1 VWDSAAFS
9 SIFLASGFSCS
20 QTESTPAHTQVTQA
34 VSPQKLNII
43 GMKRIIVESKA
54 ANDKYQG
61 LLGLDRWPQ
70 SIRALTWVAGL
81 ILATSLANSVF
92 FHVIETISATSISK
106 YFLLLSIISP
116 ICIAIAIL
124 RLVGIKW
131 RHGFLL
137 FIFVPMIIYGR
148 ILAFGILYGL
158 MGD

>member
-1 VWDSAAFS
+1 
-9 SIFLASGFSCS
+9 
-20 QTESTPAHTQVTQA
+20 
-34 VSPQKLNII
+34 
-43 GMKRIIVESKA
+43 MKRIIVESKT

-61 LLGLDRWPQ
+61 LFGLDKLPQ
-70 SIRALTWVAGL
+70 SIKALTWVVGL
-81 ILATSLANSVF
+81 SLATSLANSAF
-92 FHVIETISATSISK
+92 SHVIETISATSISK

-116 ICIAIAIL
+116 ICIAIGIL

-148 ILAFGILYGL
+148 ILAYGILYGL